1 MNQARYDSIVKGLSA
16 IARKVFDVVPMATAW
31 DTHQIMAE
39 IARRNISVS
48 RDLNVIEGCLRSLVD
63 SGIVRRVDGAYRRI
77 EVAHKLIEKP
87 AKEPEVQTP
96 PTKVPPAP
104 PKISATDTLI
114 ALSQEA
120 AKLGSAMAA
129 LSKRIDDA
137 VLDIEQEM
145 EAERAQVAKVRQVAE
160 LLKSL

>member
-1 MNQARYDSIVKGLSA
+1 MNQARYDSIVRGLSA

-77 EVAHKLIEKP
+77 EVANKLIEKP

-96 PTKVPPAP
+96 PAKVQ
-104 PKISATDTLI
+104 PKASATDTLI

-120 AKLGSAMAA
+120 AKLGAALSA